1 MRRLTVIV
9 AAMMLATL
17 PLSAQEHKRPD
28 YGKNEIGVS
37 YGYLTNNMT
46 VAVFA
51 EVLTLGHSDIDSFY
65 SGGASI
71 NYLHYVHP
79 VVGVGAVATYEYGW
93 EPEHAADFHHH
104 YYTLMPQVKI
114 YWFNRKYVAMYSRI
128 GIGATYLHGRRD
140 GVRDTSW
147 RPAFQ
152 LSGICLE
159 AGGRVRGFLELALGN
174 MGNLLAGVKVN
185 F

>member
-1 MRRLTVIV
+1 MRRLTAIV

-51 EVLTLGHSDIDSFY
+51 EVLTLGQANIDTFY

-79 VVGVGAVATYEYGW
+79 SSAWVLWLPMSMAGSQS
-93 EPEHAADFHHH
+93 
-104 YYTLMPQVKI
+104 MPP
-114 YWFNRKYVAMYSRI
+114 
-128 GIGATYLHGRRD
+128 
-140 GVRDTSW
+140 TSTTTTT
-147 RPAFQ
+147 R
-152 LSGICLE
+152 
-159 AGGRVRGFLELALGN
+159 
-174 MGNLLAGVKVN
+174 
-185 F
+185 